1 MLRSVDSTE
10 GARLEDLPQNGQCAF
25 STSPHSSPRCC
36 SRRRLST
43 LTSGLADRHSAVLV
57 FLALAFTTMPKGS
70 QFIIH
75 PSGEATH
82 LIADDFT
89 DPWISN
95 RETILLQGGFARHAA
110 FFYHWVPALSR
121 HYNVIRRDLRGHG
134 YSSAPPIANKP
145 DAYTLDA
152 VLSDIV
158 DTLDQLKIEKVHF
171 FGESTSGMLGEIL
184 AAKHPERLHSLTIC
198 SSPAY
203 LPEGTQKFLA
213 FGEESFAEAC
223 RKLGS
228 RGWAERL
235 KAQPGTMSHPHPAY
249 HNWWLGQISISPGEG
264 LASYAEFLGTLDA
277 RPYLSQITIPT
288 LILAP
293 AKSAA
298 TKVEEQK
305 AIQQR
310 IKGSKI
316 VVVEGAGHEIYVD
329 KAEQCIEELLAFV
342 RSVRG

>member
-1 MLRSVDSTE
+1 M
-10 GARLEDLPQNGQCAF
+10 A
-25 STSPHSSPRCC
+25 
-36 SRRRLST
+36 
-43 LTSGLADRHSAVLV
+43 
-57 FLALAFTTMPKGS
+57 KGS
-70 QFIIH
+70 QIITH
-75 PSGEATH
+75 PSGETTH

-89 DPWISN
+89 DPWNPS
-95 RETILLQGGFARHAA
+95 RETILLQGGFARHSA
-110 FFYHWVPALSR
+110 FFYHFVPALSR

-134 YSSAPPIANKP
+134 YSSAPPISEKP
-145 DAYTLDA
+145 SAYTLNA
-152 VLSDIV
+152 ILGDII

-203 LPEGTQKFLA
+203 LPEATQKFLA
-213 FGEESFAEAC
+213 FGEASFPEAC

-235 KAQPGTMSHPHPAY
+235 KAQPGTMAHPDPAF
-249 HNWWLGQISISPGEG
+249 HDWWLEQISISPGEG
-264 LASYAEFLGTLDA
+264 LASYAEFLGTLDS
-277 RPYLSQITIPT
+277 RPYLSQITVPT

-293 AKSAA
+293 ANSAA

-305 AIQQR
+305 AVQQQTR
-310 IKGSKI
+310 GSKL

-329 KAEQCIEELLAFV
+329 RAEQCIEELLHFI
-342 RSVRG
+342 RSL